1 MNTFVNLKK
10 KSFIIYGLGVTGI
23 SVLNYFKKKKIKN
36 YFVWDD
42 KKDLRKNFK
51 QKNKIIKSSKEI
63 DNIDYIVISPGIDIN
78 LASFSKKLKKNKKKI
93 ITDID
98 LLFLNKPFFK
108 SIVVTGTNGKSTTCK
123 MIEYLLKKNKF
134 KVKLGGNIG
143 KPVLDLDY
151 CEKTYLVLEVSSF
164 QLSYSKFIKPN
175 YAIFLNFANDHLDWH
190 GSKQK
195 YLKSKI
201 KIFQLQNVKDVGFL
215 NKELKKSVNLK
226 KIKSKIKLVNSNDFK
241 KIKIKNDYLNSSA
254 NRENMSFVYTLSKV
268 LKINKKKFISA
279 LESFKGLPHRYEIFY
294 KKKNVIFINDSK
306 ATSFESTKF
315 ALSNNKNIFWILGG
329 LPKYKDKFKLNKF
342 KDNISKAYI
351 IGNHTNYFKKYF
363 KNRIDYSISFNL
375 KKAIKKILI
384 DIKNFNNK
392 SVVLLSPSSA
402 SYDQFENFADRG
414 NQFKKLV
421 KFYVNRTIKK

>member
-51 QKNKIIKSSKEI
+51 QKSKIIKSSKEI

-226 KIKSKIKLVNSNDFK
+226 KIKSKIKLVNSNDLK

-294 KKKNVIFINDSK
+294 KKKNNK
-306 ATSFESTKF
+306 A
-315 ALSNNKNIFWILGG
+315 
-329 LPKYKDKFKLNKF
+329 
-342 KDNISKAYI
+342 
-351 IGNHTNYFKKYF
+351 
-363 KNRIDYSISFNL
+363 
-375 KKAIKKILI
+375 
-384 DIKNFNNK
+384 
-392 SVVLLSPSSA
+392 
-402 SYDQFENFADRG
+402 
-414 NQFKKLV
+414 
-421 KFYVNRTIKK
+421 